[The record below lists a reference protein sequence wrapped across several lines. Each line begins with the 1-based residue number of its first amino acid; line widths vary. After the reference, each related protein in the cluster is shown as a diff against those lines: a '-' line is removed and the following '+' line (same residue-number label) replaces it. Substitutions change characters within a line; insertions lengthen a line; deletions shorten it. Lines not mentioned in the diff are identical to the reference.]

1 MGFDMLLPYFTG
13 DFNLVTISRDP
24 LGPVGTCTKGKTLWH
39 SWDTF
44 TGTMGNDCT
53 FDWSTRISSIYGLWF
68 ALWISLS
75 YPIMKHTSKSRSSCF
90 DFLYISIIKSAFSMF
105 FCLVTQHQ
113 RFWFH
118 QFGRAGSPGSM
129 AYAWR
134 EIDGK
139 WMVIWSP
146 MKRNKNHLGSK
157 VIGVPQARWMVY
169 RKSIENPNLK
179 WMMTQVPPIF
189 LDTSIWNSTPS
200 FSQWI
205 GLRENLQETMDF
217 PIFSM
222 GLSG

>member
-1 MGFDMLLPYFTG
+1 
-13 DFNLVTISRDP
+13 
-24 LGPVGTCTKGKTLWH
+24 
-39 SWDTF
+39 
-44 TGTMGNDCT
+44 MGNDCT

-105 FCLVTQHQ
+105 FFLVTQHQ

-118 QFGRAGSPGSM
+118 QFGRAGNPGSM

-146 MKRNKNHLGSK
+146 MKRRKNHLGWSKVIRRKNHLGWSK

-169 RKSIENPNLK
+169 NRKSIENPIEMDDDSGTPNVR
-179 WMMTQVPPIF
+179 TPPYEIQHLHF
-189 LDTSIWNSTPS
+189 LN
-200 FSQWI
+200 
-205 GLRENLQETMDF
+205 GLV
-217 PIFSM
+217 
-222 GLSG
+222 